1 MGRFES
7 RKKHDGESDF
17 DDEEELG
24 MSIENFSKSYSSS
37 IMNEKE
43 SNKQTFKPRQDYSQ
57 TCHTVLHLDAKRSL
71 TLGPQSYESIGLE
84 TPNRSTLFKQSIEDY
99 VSEPER

>member
-1 MGRFES
+1 MKSVSYAEKKQREEQMGRFES

-43 SNKQTFKPRQDYSQ
+43 
-57 TCHTVLHLDAKRSL
+57 
-71 TLGPQSYESIGLE
+71 
-84 TPNRSTLFKQSIEDY
+84 
-99 VSEPER
+99 